1 MQAANSTPSLA
12 VSPSTAC
19 GPTDSTPGSA
29 PANAPGNASTT
40 SSTLAGEAALHEL
53 QQLKSQLRQAQKL
66 ASLGTAAAMLAHEYN
81 NLFAP
86 VVSYAQY
93 ALDRDDIALM
103 RKTLNMMLRHS
114 DAVQSMSQRILGL
127 ARWEAPAFE
136 AVDLH
141 AVVEDAVGCLGRDL
155 AKDNISLTIEV
166 DPALRVRGHRNQLQQ
181 VLFNLVLN
189 ARQAMI
195 GRSGR
200 LKISATPISDQA
212 VAIHVRDN
220 GRGITAANLKEIF
233 SPFFSTKQNEER
245 RERRGLGLG
254 LAICKDIIDEHGGT
268 IAVDSIE
275 GSGTTFTI
283 TLPAAM

>member
-1 MQAANSTPSLA
+1 MTAKTAEPSTPAISA
-12 VSPSTAC
+12 APEV
-19 GPTDSTPGSA
+19 PG
-29 PANAPGNASTT
+29 GR
-40 SSTLAGEAALHEL
+40 ALTEV
-53 QQLKSQLRQAQKL
+53 QSLKSQLRQAQKL

-93 ALDRDDIALM
+93 ALDRNDVELM
-103 RKTLNMMLRHS
+103 RKTLNMILRHS

-127 ARWEAPAFE
+127 ARWEAPVLE
-136 AVDLH
+136 AVDVK

-155 AKDNISLTIEV
+155 TKDNISLTIEI
-166 DPALRVRGHRNQLQQ
+166 DPNLRVRGHRNQLQQ
-181 VLFNLVLN
+181 VLFNMVLN
-189 ARQAMI
+189 ARQAVI
-195 GRSGR
+195 GSSGR
-200 LKISATPISDQA
+200 LKISATPISDDA

-220 GRGITAANLKEIF
+220 GKGIAPAHLQDIF
-233 SPFFSTKQNEER
+233 SPFFSTKQNEDR

-254 LAICKDIIDEHGGT
+254 LAICKDIIEEHGGS

-283 TLPAAM
+283 TLPAAS